1 MIWYIIAAIFFG
13 WMCVLT
19 WIVVKTRNHYLNL
32 VGKTGKGN
40 LDEILDELL
49 KIDQKAVM
57 DIESIKKE
65 LKEEI
70 KKSQLHLQK
79 IGLLRFNPFERMG
92 GEQSF
97 VIALLNEEDSGL
109 LLNFIYTREGLRV
122 YTKKVKQGKGEEYEL
137 SDEEKKAIDKSE
149 KK

>member
-1 MIWYIIAAIFFG
+1 MIAYVVAAMFFA

-19 WIVVKTRNHYLNL
+19 WIVVKTRNHYSNL
-32 VGKTGKGN
+32 IGRTGKGR

-49 KIDQKAVM
+49 KTDQKAIA
-57 DIESIKKE
+57 DIETIKKE
-65 LKEEI
+65 LRDEV

-79 IGLLRFNPFERMG
+79 IGLLRFNPFERTG

-97 VIALLNEEDSGL
+97 VIALLDEEDTGL

-137 SDEEKKAIDKSE
+137 SEEERKAIDKSG

>member
-1 MIWYIIAAIFFG
+1 MIWYIIAAVFFG

-49 KIDQKAVM
+49 KTDQKAVT

-137 SDEEKKAIDKSE
+137 SDEEKKAIG